1 MLFILWHASCYIR
14 NMNNTT
20 QATQM
25 RTQGEKEL
33 SLTEVVGS
41 VFAAGLGVQ
50 SRENKVRDFSRGR
63 PLQFIIAGLLFTGMF
78 LLALVT
84 VVSVVV

>member
-1 MLFILWHASCYIR
+1 MQS
-14 NMNNTT
+14 
-20 QATQM
+20 
-25 RTQGEKEL
+25 QGEKDLTL
-33 SLTEVVGS
+33 SEVVGS

-84 VVSVVV
+84 VVNVVV